1 MHAGEGSESVVER
14 LSKSIRQQYDI
25 METRLSEPGQEY
37 IALPDRPTI
46 ADIANLPFANENIA
60 ATADYDFNDWPKLKD
75 WSERM
80 LARPAVQRA
89 YQYGSTFGHEP
100 DSDDE

>member
-14 LSKSIRQQYDI
+14 LSTSIRQQYDI
-25 METRLSEPGQEY
+25 LEARLSEPGQEY

-46 ADIANLPFANENIA
+46 ADIANLPFANEKIA
-60 ATADYDFNDWPKLKD
+60 ATADYDFNDWPRLKA

-80 LARPAVQRA
+80 LVRPAVQRA
-89 YQYGSTFGHEP
+89 YQRGSTFGHEP